1 MRGAKENVEDG
12 TGQEQEMLDKFKEGH
27 GDGAGQEKR
36 TVSVTAR
43 RAWLHELSCPNKV
56 SKKAPPAS
64 AVIAPCTTSQLIITW
79 AKNCP
84 D

>member
-1 MRGAKENVEDG
+1 MIGPKRAPTTIPTTKLSNSMRGAKENVEDG

-43 RAWLHELSCPNKV
+43 RA
-56 SKKAPPAS
+56 
-64 AVIAPCTTSQLIITW
+64 
-79 AKNCP
+79 
-84 D
+84 